1 MPHPSSDRTSSRF
14 ESDHIFF
21 GLDLIFIKI
30 KVQVSSVRNGVCDCM
45 WEVLQYLRLDAIMV
59 GRVFDLS
66 DFKNNDIRNLAIIAH
81 VDHGKTTL
89 VDALL
94 KQGQVFRAHQQ
105 VGELIMD
112 TNPLERERGIT
123 ILAKNASVSYDG
135 VRINII
141 DTPGHADF
149 SGEVERIM
157 NMADGCLL
165 LVDAVDGPMPQ
176 TTYVLRQAL
185 QQNVTPMVVINK
197 MDRPEARVAEVVEM
211 VQDLFLE
218 LATTAEQLE
227 FPIIYASAKA
237 GYATIDPDS
246 PGTDMAPLF
255 KAILES
261 VPAPTGDPEAPV
273 QMLVAALDY
282 DNYLGQVALGRV
294 TRGTLKLRDNV
305 ALLGRGDDSS
315 VHNLERIF
323 VFRGMERVEVPEAKA
338 GDIVALTG
346 PEGVSIGDTISSID
360 HPEALPSIDIEEPT
374 VRMTF
379 GVSTSPFM
387 GKEGEHCTS
396 RNLRDR
402 LFRELRTN
410 VSLQVEPTASS
421 DVFVVA
427 GRGELHLSIL
437 VETMRREQFEF
448 QVSRPEP
455 VTKMIDGKIHE
466 PYEILNISTSDEY
479 VGALTEYLSGRLAQ
493 LRDMRYDE
501 NGYVHIEYKIPTR
514 GLIGFNS
521 FFLRTCRGD
530 GLKSSIFTSYEPME
544 GEIKGQP
551 GGVLVASERGI
562 AVTYGLLNAQGR
574 GDTFID
580 PGTDV
585 YEGMIIGSHRREG
598 DIEIN
603 VCKEKKLTNMR
614 SSTADVAK
622 RLNAT
627 VIMSL
632 EEALEFISDDELVEV
647 TPQNFRLRKMDLS
660 ALDRKRT
667 RRDGVRS
674 RD

>member
-1 MPHPSSDRTSSRF
+1 M
-14 ESDHIFF
+14 
-21 GLDLIFIKI
+21 
-30 KVQVSSVRNGVCDCM
+30 VCGVKT
-45 WEVLQYLRLDAIMV
+45 
-59 GRVFDLS
+59 LS
-66 DFKNNDIRNLAIIAH
+66 NFQHNNIRNLAIIAH

-94 KQGQVFRAHQQ
+94 KQGQVFRANQE

-112 TNPLERERGIT
+112 SNPLERERGIT
-123 ILAKNASVSYDG
+123 ILAKNASVTYGG

-185 QQNVTPMVVINK
+185 NQNVTPMVVINK
-197 MDRPEARVAEVVEM
+197 IDRPESRVAEVLEM

-218 LATTAEQLE
+218 LANTAEQLE
-227 FPIIYASAKA
+227 FPVIYTSAKA
-237 GYATIDPDS
+237 GYATTDPNV
-246 PGTDMAPLF
+246 PGEDMSPLF
-255 KAILES
+255 DAIIES
-261 VPAPTGDPEAPV
+261 VPPPEGDPDAPM
-273 QMLVAALDY
+273 QMLVAALAY
-282 DNYLGQVALGRV
+282 DNYLGQVSLGRI
-294 TRGTLKLRDNV
+294 TRGMVKLRDNV
-305 ALLGRGDDSS
+305 ALLGRNDAIST
-315 VHNLERIF
+315 HPLERIF
-323 VFRGMERVEVPEAKA
+323 VYRGMERVEVPEASA

-346 PEGVSIGDTISSID
+346 PEGVSIGDTLASVEQ
-360 HPEALPSIDIEEPT
+360 PEALPSIEIEEPT

-410 VSLQVEPTASS
+410 VSLQVETTPSS

-455 VTKMIDGKIHE
+455 VTKMVDGKIHE
-466 PYEILNISTSDEY
+466 PYEILNISTNEEY
-479 VGALTEYLSGRLAQ
+479 VGPLTEYLSGRLAT

-501 NGYVHIEYKIPTR
+501 NGYVHLEYKIPTR

-530 GLKSSIFTSYEPME
+530 GVKSSVFTSYEPME
-544 GEIKGQP
+544 GQIKEQP
-551 GGVLVASERGI
+551 GGVLVASERGM

-574 GDTFID
+574 GDTFVD
-580 PGTDV
+580 PGTQV
-585 YEGMIIGSHRREG
+585 YEGMIVGSHRREG

-627 VIMSL
+627 INMSL
-632 EEALEFISDDELVEV
+632 EEALEFISDDELLEV
-647 TPQNFRLRKMDLS
+647 TPQSYRLRKMALS
-660 ALDRKRT
+660 ALDRKRV
-667 RRDGVRS
+667 RRGDGVRA

>member
-1 MPHPSSDRTSSRF
+1 
-14 ESDHIFF
+14 
-21 GLDLIFIKI
+21 
-30 KVQVSSVRNGVCDCM
+30 
-45 WEVLQYLRLDAIMV
+45 
-59 GRVFDLS
+59 LS
-66 DFKNNDIRNLAIIAH
+66 NFQNNDIRNLAIIAH

-123 ILAKNASVSYDG
+123 ILAKNASVTHKG

-185 QQNVTPMVVINK
+185 RQNVIPMVVINK
-197 MDRPEARVAEVVEM
+197 IDRPEARVAEVEEM

-218 LATTAEQLE
+218 LANNAEQLE
-227 FPIIYASAKA
+227 YPVIYTSAKS
-237 GYATIDPDS
+237 GYATTDPAVE
-246 PGTDMAPLF
+246 GTDMSPLF
-255 KAILES
+255 DAILES
-261 VPAPTGDPEAPV
+261 VPAPTGDPGAPL

-305 ALLGRGDDSS
+305 ALLARDEQTS

-323 VFRGMERVEVPEAKA
+323 VFRGMERVEVTEATA
-338 GDIVALTG
+338 GDIVGITG
-346 PEGVSIGDTISSID
+346 PEGVSIGDTIASLEN
-360 HPEALPSIDIEEPT
+360 PEAMPVIDIEEPT

-387 GKEGEHCTS
+387 GKEGDHCTS

-410 VSLQVEPTASS
+410 VSLQVEQTSSS

-455 VTKMIDGKIHE
+455 VTKVIDGKIYE
-466 PYEILNISTSDEY
+466 PYEILNISTNEEY

-501 NGYVHIEYKIPTR
+501 NGYVHMEYKIPTR

-530 GLKSSIFTSYEPME
+530 GLKSSIFTAYEPME
-544 GEIKGQP
+544 GEIKAQP
-551 GGVLVASERGI
+551 GGVLVASERGV

-574 GDTFID
+574 GETFVD
-580 PGTDV
+580 PGTQV
-585 YEGMIIGSHRREG
+585 YEGMIVGSHRREG

-632 EEALEFISDDELVEV
+632 EEALEFISDDELLEV
-647 TPQNFRLRKMDLS
+647 TPKNYRLRKMDLS

-667 RRDGVRS
+667 RRDGVRA

>member
-1 MPHPSSDRTSSRF
+1 
-14 ESDHIFF
+14 
-21 GLDLIFIKI
+21 
-30 KVQVSSVRNGVCDCM
+30 
-45 WEVLQYLRLDAIMV
+45 
-59 GRVFDLS
+59 
-66 DFKNNDIRNLAIIAH
+66 LA
-81 VDHGKTTL
+81 
-89 VDALL
+89 
-94 KQGQVFRAHQQ
+94 
-105 VGELIMD
+105 
-112 TNPLERERGIT
+112 
-123 ILAKNASVSYDG
+123 
-135 VRINII
+135 
-141 DTPGHADF
+141 
-149 SGEVERIM
+149 EVE
-157 NMADGCLL
+157 D
-165 LVDAVDGPMPQ
+165 
-176 TTYVLRQAL
+176 
-185 QQNVTPMVVINK
+185 
-197 MDRPEARVAEVVEM
+197 M

-218 LATTAEQLE
+218 LATNADQLE
-227 FPIIYASAKA
+227 YPVIYASAKG
-237 GYATIDPDS
+237 GYATADPAT
-246 PGTDMAPLF
+246 PGTDMSPLF
-255 KAILES
+255 EAILRL
-261 VPAPTGDPEAPV
+261 VPPPTGDPDAPL

-305 ALLGRGDDSS
+305 ALLARGEEPST
-315 VHNLERIF
+315 HNLERIF

-338 GDIVALTG
+338 GDIVAITG
-346 PEGVSIGDTISSID
+346 PEGVSIGDTITSLE
-360 HPEALPSIDIEEPT
+360 HPEALPVIDIEEPT

-387 GKEGEHCTS
+387 GKDGEHCTS

-410 VSLQVEPTASS
+410 VSLQVDPTPSS

-455 VTKMIDGKIHE
+455 VTKVIDGKIYE
-466 PYEILNISTSDEY
+466 PYEILNISTNDEY
-479 VGALTEYLSGRLAQ
+479 MGALSEYLSGRLAQ

-501 NGYVHIEYKIPTR
+501 NGYVHLEYKIPTR

-521 FFLRTCRGD
+521 FFVRTCRGD
-530 GLKSSIFTSYEPME
+530 GVKSSIFTSYEPME
-544 GEIKGQP
+544 GEIKSQP
-551 GGVLVASERGI
+551 GGALVASERGT

-585 YEGMIIGSHRREG
+585 YEGMIVGSHRREG

-632 EEALEFISDDELVEV
+632 EEALEFLSDDELLEV
-647 TPQNFRLRKMDLS
+647 TPRNFRLRKMDLS

-667 RRDGVRS
+667 RRDGVRT

>member
-1 MPHPSSDRTSSRF
+1 
-14 ESDHIFF
+14 
-21 GLDLIFIKI
+21 
-30 KVQVSSVRNGVCDCM
+30 
-45 WEVLQYLRLDAIMV
+45 
-59 GRVFDLS
+59 LS
-66 DFKNNDIRNLAIIAH
+66 NFHNDDIRNLAIIAH

-123 ILAKNASVSYDG
+123 ILAKNASVSYKG

-197 MDRPEARVAEVVEM
+197 IDRPEARVAEVVEM

-218 LATTAEQLE
+218 LATNADQLE
-227 FPIIYASAKA
+227 YPVLYASAKG
-237 GYATIDPDS
+237 GYATTDPAEQ
-246 PGTDMAPLF
+246 GTDMTPLF
-255 KAILES
+255 EAILES
-261 VPAPTGDPEAPV
+261 VPPPTGDPEAPL

-282 DNYLGQVALGRV
+282 DNYLGQVALGRI

-305 ALLGRGDDSS
+305 VLLARDDESS
-315 VHNLERIF
+315 THNVERIF

-338 GDIVALTG
+338 GDIVAITG
-346 PEGVSIGDTISSID
+346 PEGVSIGDTITSPAN
-360 HPEALPSIDIEEPT
+360 PEALPVINIEEPT

-410 VSLQVEPTASS
+410 VSLQVEATSSS
-421 DVFVVA
+421 DIFVVA

-455 VTKMIDGKIHE
+455 VTKVIDGKIYE

-479 VGALTEYLSGRLAQ
+479 MGALSEYLSGRLAQ
-493 LRDMRYDE
+493 LRDMRYDD
-501 NGYVHIEYKIPTR
+501 NGYVHLEYKIPTR

-521 FFLRTCRGD
+521 FFLRICRGD
-530 GLKSSIFTSYEPME
+530 GVKSSTFISYEPME
-544 GEIKGQP
+544 GEIKAQP
-551 GGVLVASERGI
+551 GGVLVASERGV

-574 GDTFID
+574 GDTFVD
-580 PGTDV
+580 PGTQV
-585 YEGMIIGSHRREG
+585 YEGMIVGSHRRDG

-603 VCKEKKLTNMR
+603 ICKEKKLTNMR

-632 EEALEFISDDELVEV
+632 EEALEFISDDELLEV

-667 RRDGVRS
+667 RRDGREGVRT

>member
-1 MPHPSSDRTSSRF
+1 MSNFHND
-14 ESDHIFF
+14 
-21 GLDLIFIKI
+21 
-30 KVQVSSVRNGVCDCM
+30 
-45 WEVLQYLRLDAIMV
+45 
-59 GRVFDLS
+59 
-66 DFKNNDIRNLAIIAH
+66 DIRNLAIIAH

-123 ILAKNASVSYDG
+123 ILAKNASVSYKG

-197 MDRPEARVAEVVEM
+197 IDRPEARVAEVIEM

-218 LATTAEQLE
+218 LATNADQLE
-227 FPIIYASAKA
+227 YPVLYASAKG
-237 GYATIDPDS
+237 GYATTDPAEQ
-246 PGTDMAPLF
+246 GTDMTPLF
-255 KAILES
+255 EAILES
-261 VPAPTGDPEAPV
+261 VPPPTGDPDAPL

-282 DNYLGQVALGRV
+282 DNYLGQVALGRI

-305 ALLGRGDDSS
+305 VLLARDDESS
-315 VHNLERIF
+315 THNVERIF

-338 GDIVALTG
+338 GDIVAITG
-346 PEGVSIGDTISSID
+346 PEGVSIGDTITSPAN
-360 HPEALPSIDIEEPT
+360 PEALPVINIEEPT

-410 VSLQVEPTASS
+410 VSLQVEATSSS
-421 DVFVVA
+421 DIFVVA

-455 VTKMIDGKIHE
+455 VTKVIDGKIYE

-479 VGALTEYLSGRLAQ
+479 MGALSEYLSGRLAQ
-493 LRDMRYDE
+493 LRDMRYDD
-501 NGYVHIEYKIPTR
+501 NGYVHLEYKIPTR

-521 FFLRTCRGD
+521 FFLRICRGD
-530 GLKSSIFTSYEPME
+530 GVKSSTFISYEPME
-544 GEIKGQP
+544 GEIKTQP
-551 GGVLVASERGI
+551 GGVLVASERGV

-574 GDTFID
+574 GDTFVD
-580 PGTDV
+580 PGTQV
-585 YEGMIIGSHRREG
+585 YEGMIVGSHRRDG

-603 VCKEKKLTNMR
+603 ICKEKKLTNMR

-632 EEALEFISDDELVEV
+632 EEALEFISDDELLEV

-667 RRDGVRS
+667 RRDGREGVRT

>member
-1 MPHPSSDRTSSRF
+1 MSTEQNNH
-14 ESDHIFF
+14 
-21 GLDLIFIKI
+21 
-30 KVQVSSVRNGVCDCM
+30 RNNG
-45 WEVLQYLRLDAIMV
+45 
-59 GRVFDLS
+59 
-66 DFKNNDIRNLAIIAH
+66 IRNLAIIAH

-105 VGELIMD
+105 VGELMMD

-123 ILAKNASVSYDG
+123 ILAKNASVTYQG

-165 LVDAVDGPMPQ
+165 LIDAVDGPMPQ

-197 MDRPEARVAEVVEM
+197 IDRPEARVAEVEDM

-218 LATTAEQLE
+218 LATNADQLE
-227 FPIIYASAKA
+227 YPVLYTSAKG
-237 GYATIDPDS
+237 GYATADLS
-246 PGTDMAPLF
+246 VPGTDMSPLFDAILKSVPPPSGDPDAPL
-255 KAILES
+255 
-261 VPAPTGDPEAPV
+261 

-282 DNYLGQVALGRV
+282 DNYLGQVALGRI

-305 ALLGRGDDSS
+305 VILARGDVSS
-315 VHNLERIF
+315 IHNLERIF

-338 GDIVALTG
+338 GDIVAITG
-346 PEGVSIGDTISSID
+346 PEGVSIGDTIASAE
-360 HPEALPSIDIEEPT
+360 HPEALPIINIEEPT

-387 GKEGEHCTS
+387 GKDGEHCTS
-396 RNLRDR
+396 RNLRER

-455 VTKMIDGKIHE
+455 VTKVIDGTIYE
-466 PYEILNISTSDEY
+466 PYEILSISTSDEY

-493 LRDMRYDE
+493 LRDMRYDD
-501 NGYVHIEYKIPTR
+501 NGAVHLEYKIPTR

-530 GLKSSIFTSYEPME
+530 GVKSSIFTSYEPME
-544 GEIKGQP
+544 GEIRSQP
-551 GGVLVASERGI
+551 GGVLVASERGT

-574 GDTFID
+574 GETFID

-585 YEGMIIGSHRREG
+585 YEGMIVGSHRREG

-632 EEALEFISDDELVEV
+632 DEALEFLSDDELLEV
-647 TPQNFRLRKMDLS
+647 TPRNFRLRKMDLS
-660 ALDRKRT
+660 ALDRKRS
-667 RRDGVRS
+667 RREGVRS

>member
-1 MPHPSSDRTSSRF
+1 MSNFHND
-14 ESDHIFF
+14 
-21 GLDLIFIKI
+21 
-30 KVQVSSVRNGVCDCM
+30 
-45 WEVLQYLRLDAIMV
+45 
-59 GRVFDLS
+59 
-66 DFKNNDIRNLAIIAH
+66 DIRNLAIIAH

-94 KQGQVFRAHQQ
+94 KQGQVFRAHQD

-123 ILAKNASVSYDG
+123 ILAKNASVSYKG

-185 QQNVTPMVVINK
+185 QQDVIPMVVINK
-197 MDRPEARVAEVVEM
+197 IDRPEARVAEVLEM

-218 LATTAEQLE
+218 LASNAEQLE
-227 FPIIYASAKA
+227 FPVLYASAKG
-237 GYATIDPDS
+237 GYATTDPAEQ
-246 PGTDMAPLF
+246 GTDMIPLF
-255 KAILES
+255 EAILES
-261 VPAPTGDPEAPV
+261 VPAPTGDPDAPL

-282 DNYLGQVALGRV
+282 DNYLGQVALGRI
-294 TRGTLKLRDNV
+294 TRGTLKLRGNV
-305 ALLGRGDDSS
+305 ALLTREDEPST
-315 VHNLERIF
+315 HNLERIF

-338 GDIVALTG
+338 GDIVAITG
-346 PEGVSIGDTISSID
+346 PDGVSIGDTIASLES
-360 HPEALPSIDIEEPT
+360 PEALPVIDIEEPT

-379 GVSTSPFM
+379 GVSTSPFI
-387 GKEGEHCTS
+387 GKEGDHCTS

-410 VSLQVEPTASS
+410 VSLQVEATSNS
-421 DVFVVA
+421 DIFVVA

-455 VTKMIDGKIHE
+455 VTKVVDGRIYE

-479 VGALTEYLSGRLAQ
+479 MGALSEYLSGRLAQ
-493 LRDMRYDE
+493 LRDMRYDD
-501 NGYVHIEYKIPTR
+501 NGYVHLEYKIPTR

-530 GLKSSIFTSYEPME
+530 GVKSSIFTSYEPME
-544 GEIKGQP
+544 GEIKAQP
-551 GGVLVASERGI
+551 GGVLVASERGV

-574 GDTFID
+574 GETFVD
-580 PGTDV
+580 PGTQV
-585 YEGMIIGSHRREG
+585 YEGMIVGSHRREG

-632 EEALEFISDDELVEV
+632 EEALEFISDDELLEV

-667 RRDGVRS
+667 RRDGREGVRS

>member
-1 MPHPSSDRTSSRF
+1 M
-14 ESDHIFF
+14 
-21 GLDLIFIKI
+21 
-30 KVQVSSVRNGVCDCM
+30 
-45 WEVLQYLRLDAIMV
+45 
-59 GRVFDLS
+59 LS
-66 DFKNNDIRNLAIIAH
+66 YVERKFTLKSTTNNDIRNLAIIAH

-123 ILAKNASVSYDG
+123 ILAKNASVSYKD

-185 QQNVTPMVVINK
+185 QQGVTPLVVVNK
-197 MDRPEARVAEVVEM
+197 IDRQESRPGEVLDL

-218 LATTAEQLE
+218 LATTSDQLE
-227 FPIIYASAKA
+227 FPVVYASARD
-237 GYATIDPDS
+237 GYATLDPDVPGSDMKPLFDAILDSIPS
-246 PGTDMAPLF
+246 PVGDRQAPL
-255 KAILES
+255 
-261 VPAPTGDPEAPV
+261 

-282 DNYLGQVALGRV
+282 DNYLGQVSIGRISEGAV
-294 TRGTLKLRDNV
+294 KLRENV
-305 ALLGRGDDSS
+305 SLLDRESGSTIQP
-315 VHNLERIF
+315 VEHLF
-323 VFRGMERVEVPEAKA
+323 VFRGMERLEVEEAYA
-338 GDIVALTG
+338 GDIVAVTG
-346 PEGVSIGDTISSID
+346 PEGVPIGDTIASLEN
-360 HPEALPSIDIEEPT
+360 PVPLPSIEIDEPT

-387 GKEGEHCTS
+387 GKEGVNCTS
-396 RNLRDR
+396 RGLHER
-402 LFRELRTN
+402 LTKELRTN
-410 VSLQVEPTASS
+410 VSLKVEPTSS
-421 DVFVVA
+421 PDVFVVA

-455 VTKMIDGKIHE
+455 VTKILDGKVHE
-466 PYEILNISTSDEY
+466 PYEILNISTREEY
-479 VGALTEYLSGRLAQ
+479 VGALTEYLSGHLAQ
-493 LRDMRYDE
+493 LRDMRYDD

-521 FFLRTCRGD
+521 YFLRTTRGD
-530 GLKSSIFTSYEPME
+530 GVKNSFFLSYEPME
-544 GEIKGQP
+544 GDIKAQP
-551 GGVLVASERGI
+551 GGVLVASERGT

-574 GDTFID
+574 GETFID
-580 PGTDV
+580 PGSMV
-585 YEGMIIGSHRREG
+585 YEGMIVGAHRREG

-627 VIMSL
+627 VVMSL

-647 TPQNFRLRKMDLS
+647 TPLSFRLRKMELS
-660 ALDRKRT
+660 ALDRKRS
-667 RRDGVRS
+667 RRDGGRS

>member
-1 MPHPSSDRTSSRF
+1 LST
-14 ESDHIFF
+14 E
-21 GLDLIFIKI
+21 
-30 KVQVSSVRNGVCDCM
+30 RNNH
-45 WEVLQYLRLDAIMV
+45 R
-59 GRVFDLS
+59 
-66 DFKNNDIRNLAIIAH
+66 NNGIRNLAIIAH

-105 VGELIMD
+105 VGELMMD

-123 ILAKNASVSYDG
+123 ILAKNASVTYQG

-165 LVDAVDGPMPQ
+165 LIDAVDGPMPQ

-197 MDRPEARVAEVVEM
+197 IDRPEARVAEVEDM

-218 LATTAEQLE
+218 LATNADQLE
-227 FPIIYASAKA
+227 YPVLYTSAKG
-237 GYATIDPDS
+237 GYATADLAV
-246 PGTDMAPLF
+246 PGTDMSPLFDAILKSVPPPSGDPDAPL
-255 KAILES
+255 
-261 VPAPTGDPEAPV
+261 

-282 DNYLGQVALGRV
+282 DNYLGQVALGRI

-305 ALLGRGDDSS
+305 VILARGDVSS
-315 VHNLERIF
+315 IHNLERIF

-338 GDIVALTG
+338 GDIVAITG
-346 PEGVSIGDTISSID
+346 PEGVSIGDTIASAE
-360 HPEALPSIDIEEPT
+360 HPEALPIINIEEPT

-387 GKEGEHCTS
+387 GRDGEHCTS
-396 RNLRDR
+396 RNLRER

-410 VSLQVEPTASS
+410 VSLQVEATANS

-455 VTKMIDGKIHE
+455 VTKVIDGKIYE
-466 PYEILNISTSDEY
+466 PYETLSISTSDEY
-479 VGALTEYLSGRLAQ
+479 VGALAEYLSGRLAQ
-493 LRDMRYDE
+493 LRDMRYDD
-501 NGYVHIEYKIPTR
+501 NGYVHLEYKIPTR

-530 GLKSSIFTSYEPME
+530 GVKSSIFTSYEPME
-544 GEIKGQP
+544 GEIRFQP
-551 GGVLVASERGI
+551 GGVLVASERGT

-574 GDTFID
+574 GETFID

-585 YEGMIIGSHRREG
+585 YEGMIVGSHRREG

-632 EEALEFISDDELVEV
+632 DEALEFLSDDELLEV
-647 TPQNFRLRKMDLS
+647 TPRNFRLRKMDLS
-660 ALDRKRT
+660 ALDRKRS
-667 RRDGVRS
+667 RREGVRS

>member
-1 MPHPSSDRTSSRF
+1 LST
-14 ESDHIFF
+14 E
-21 GLDLIFIKI
+21 
-30 KVQVSSVRNGVCDCM
+30 RNNH
-45 WEVLQYLRLDAIMV
+45 
-59 GRVFDLS
+59 
-66 DFKNNDIRNLAIIAH
+66 NNNIRNLAIIAH

-123 ILAKNASVSYDG
+123 ILAKNASVTYQG

-197 MDRPEARVAEVVEM
+197 IDRPEARVAEVEDM

-218 LATTAEQLE
+218 LATNADQLE
-227 FPIIYASAKA
+227 YPVIYASAKG
-237 GYATIDPDS
+237 GYATADPAT
-246 PGTDMAPLF
+246 PGTDMSPLF
-255 KAILES
+255 EAILRL
-261 VPAPTGDPEAPV
+261 VPPPTGDPDAPL

-305 ALLGRGDDSS
+305 ALLARGEESS
-315 VHNLERIF
+315 IHNLERIF

-338 GDIVALTG
+338 GDIVAITG
-346 PEGVSIGDTISSID
+346 PEGVSIGDTIASLE
-360 HPEALPSIDIEEPT
+360 HPEALPVIDIEEPT

-387 GKEGEHCTS
+387 GKDGEHCTS

-410 VSLQVEPTASS
+410 VSLQVDPTPSS

-455 VTKMIDGKIHE
+455 VTKVIDGKIYE

-479 VGALTEYLSGRLAQ
+479 MGALSEYLSGRLAQ

-501 NGYVHIEYKIPTR
+501 NGYVHLEYKIPTR

-521 FFLRTCRGD
+521 FFVRTCRGD
-530 GLKSSIFTSYEPME
+530 GVKSSIFTAYEPME
-544 GEIKGQP
+544 GEIKSQP
-551 GGVLVASERGI
+551 GGVLVASERGT

-585 YEGMIIGSHRREG
+585 YEGMIVGSHRREG

-632 EEALEFISDDELVEV
+632 EEALEFLSDDELLEV
-647 TPQNFRLRKMDLS
+647 TPRNFRLRKMDLS

-667 RRDGVRS
+667 RRDGVRT